1 MMFIY
6 VYNKLFACT
15 NIVDVLFSRFFISI
29 DRFLPKICL
38 GIARTNFGKN
48 SPIYWWSRPKIW
60 QAKPAEFWDF
70 RIQLFLRRLYCIS
83 TEFSQISLIF
93 FLKFSKTDEIAMI
106 LIYSVRQTLD
116 RKFDHQIWSFEHP
129 SDKNAFHFG
138 GTPPTLSYTPQVLPM
153 YEMQVQLQHASKKK
167 RTRSVMKGAVAG
179 LQGHAG
185 CPDLTATGELD
196 ASCKQTSCL
205 WWSGSEEKI
214 VYSTLTIVFGQVQR
228 KKLFTAL
235 L

>member
-1 MMFIY
+1 M
-6 VYNKLFACT
+6 
-15 NIVDVLFSRFFISI
+15 
-29 DRFLPKICL
+29 
-38 GIARTNFGKN
+38 NFEKN

-70 RIQLFLRRLYCIS
+70 RIRLFLRRLYCIS

-167 RTRSVMKGAVAG
+167 ENQISHEGCSCRPARSRG
-179 LQGHAG
+179 LSWFDRHRWAW
-185 CPDLTATGELD
+185 CLM
-196 ASCKQTSCL
+196 QTNLLSLMVRFRGKKCL
-205 WWSGSEEKI
+205 QHSYNCLWSGSAEKI
-214 VYSTLTIVFGQVQR
+214 VYSTLIIFRIKSTF
-228 KKLFTAL
+228 
-235 L
+235 